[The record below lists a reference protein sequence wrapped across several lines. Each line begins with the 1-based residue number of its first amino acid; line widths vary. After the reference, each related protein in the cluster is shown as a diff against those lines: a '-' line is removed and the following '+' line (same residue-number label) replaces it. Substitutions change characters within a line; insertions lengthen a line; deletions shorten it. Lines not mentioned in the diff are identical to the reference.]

1 MLVTER
7 GEGENGGGNAR
18 LVSSNNHSHPTL
30 CVHLFCRERI
40 AYVDT
45 AVSSVLE
52 MPKGNMSSGLHVHR
66 SLISYW
72 LSNVMVG
79 SAPKSLG
86 FPVSK
91 TENELFSSWGPKKC
105 RLQPFHSQIL
115 AQEK

>member
-18 LVSSNNHSHPTL
+18 LVAGNNHSHPTL
-30 CVHLFCRERI
+30 CVYLICRERI
-40 AYVDT
+40 TYVDT
-45 AVSSVLE
+45 AVSSVLK
-52 MPKGNMSSGLHVHR
+52 MPKGNMSSGLRVHG

-79 SAPKSLG
+79 STPKSLG

-105 RLQPFHSQIL
+105 KL
-115 AQEK
+115 